1 MSRFRLKMVQDD
13 GMTLEITVRGSAE
26 KRYPAEQA
34 TVAVSAAVEGHDKKQ
49 VFHDA
54 VAIQD
59 PLTNQLAGL
68 VERGV
73 VTTWSSDQV
82 RVYSHRPWGPDG
94 NRLPLVHQ
102 ANVQARAEFTDFE
115 RLSGFLDYWAGKDGV
130 EIGGIVW
137 DVTHKNRRSYEADV
151 RRSAVDDAVAKAQ
164 SYADALRRGRV
175 HAIQLADPGMLN
187 NEPGQPRPMMAKAYM
202 MDTAGGP
209 QFELTPEEIVVLVE
223 VDAKF
228 VTD

>member
-1 MSRFRLKMVQDD
+1 
-13 GMTLEITVRGSAE
+13 MTLEITVRGSAE
-26 KRYPAEQA
+26 KRYPAERA
-34 TVAVSAAVEGHDKKQ
+34 VVAVSAAVEGHDKEQ

-68 VERGV
+68 LERGV

-82 RVYSHRPWGPDG
+82 RVYSHRPWGADG
-94 NRLPLVHQ
+94 SRLPLVHR
-102 ANVQARAEFTDFE
+102 AMVQARGEFTDFE

-130 EIGGIVW
+130 EIGGVTW
-137 DVTHKNRRSYEADV
+137 DVTAKNRRAYESDV
-151 RRSAVDDAVAKAQ
+151 RRSAVEDAVSKAQ

-175 HAIQLADPGMLN
+175 HALQLADPGMLN
-187 NEPGQPRPMMAKAYM
+187 NDPGNGQPVARAYM
-202 MDTAGGP
+202 VGSDNGP
-209 QFELTPEEIVVLVE
+209 QLEMTPEEIVIVVE

-228 VTD
+228 IAD